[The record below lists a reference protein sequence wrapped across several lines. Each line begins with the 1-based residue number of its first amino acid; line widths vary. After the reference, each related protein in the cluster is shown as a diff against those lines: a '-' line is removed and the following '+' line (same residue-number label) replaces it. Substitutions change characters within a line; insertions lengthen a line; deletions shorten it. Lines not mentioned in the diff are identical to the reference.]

1 MANTVVMI
9 HGMWGGPWYWSN
21 YRRMFEAADYRCIAV
36 TLPYHDMEHRGTPD
50 ARLGNSSLLDY
61 CEAVEREIRQLDE
74 KPILMGHSMGGLL
87 AQMLAARGLAQALV
101 LLSPASPAGILAIT
115 PSVIRSLWRI
125 QTTWGF
131 WRKPT
136 QLAYSEAVYSTFHL
150 LPEAEQK
157 EAYGNMVWDSGKAI
171 FEIGY
176 WMLDSRGAAR
186 VDASRVICPVLVLT
200 GTQDRI
206 TPVSV
211 VRKVA
216 QKYRAVATYKE
227 FDNHAHWIVGEPGW
241 EEVAKYALAWLDSQK
256 NSVASLAVPAQSA
269 D

>member
-9 HGMWGGPWYWSN
+9 HGMWGGPWYWFN
-21 YRRMFEAADYRCIAV
+21 YRQLFESAGYRCVAV
-36 TLPYHDMEHRGTPD
+36 TLPYHAMNPHDAPD
-50 ARLGNSSLLDY
+50 SRLGTASLLDY
-61 CEAVEREIRQLDE
+61 CEAIEREISQLDE

-101 LLSPASPAGILAIT
+101 LLSPAPPAGIMALSLSAL
-115 PSVIRSLWRI
+115 RSFWSI

-136 QLAYSEAVYSTFHL
+136 RLTYSEAVYSTLHL
-150 LPEAEQK
+150 LPIAEQK
-157 EAYGNMVWDSGKAI
+157 KTYDRMVCDSGKAI

-176 WMLDSRGAAR
+176 WMFDTRG
-186 VDASRVICPVLVLT
+186 ASRVDTAKVTCPVLVLS
-200 GTQDRI
+200 GAQDRI
-206 TPVSV
+206 VPAHV

-216 QKYRAVATYKE
+216 LKYAAEATCRV

-241 EEVAKYALAWLDSQK
+241 EEVAKYALVWL
-256 NSVASLAVPAQSA
+256 NSHEI
-269 D
+269 DK